1 MKKEAGTPVYS
12 NEAPPLILIVDDLHQ
27 NLAVLGNILRTEGHQ
42 LAIANNGRQAIS
54 IALAKNPDLVLLDIA
69 MPDLDG
75 LSACR
80 MLKENKLTK
89 DIPVIFLTARTE
101 PEDILKGFE
110 AGAVDYI
117 TKPFKAGELLARV
130 STHLELKKSRDII
143 IKQKNELTEALAT
156 KDKLFSIISHDLKSP
171 FSGLMLMSKL
181 LVENFES
188 FEKNDLLD
196 SITLIRDTADQVHE
210 LMQNLLSWAR
220 LQNES
225 LSYNPT
231 KLSLAQEVNKTTEV
245 LRLNSAKKAITI
257 DCNISS
263 SYSVFADADL
273 LRIIFHNLIGNAIK
287 FSKNDSIVEISAELD
302 DGYVIS
308 YVKDKGI
315 GIPAEKIDGIFKDSP
330 GKSTAGTANEI
341 GSGLGLVLCREMV
354 EKMGGTIGVES
365 EQGAGSTFWFTLP
378 VD

>member
-1 MKKEAGTPVYS
+1 MKKEDDTPVYS
-12 NEAPPLILIVDDLHQ
+12 NEAPPLILIVDDLNQ

-54 IALAKNPDLVLLDIA
+54 IALAKNPDLILLDIA

-80 MLKENKLTK
+80 MLKDNKLTK

-130 STHLELKKSRDII
+130 ATHLELKKSRDII

-188 FEKNDLLD
+188 FEKNDLLE

-231 KLSLAQEVNKTTEV
+231 KLFLAREVSKTIEV
-245 LRLNSAKKAITI
+245 LRLNSAKKSITI
-257 DCNISS
+257 DCKISNDYIVS
-263 SYSVFADADL
+263 ADADL

-287 FSKNDSIVEISAELD
+287 FSKNNSFIEVKAELS
-302 DGYVIS
+302 DGFVIS
-308 YVKDKGI
+308 TVKDNGVGI
-315 GIPAEKIDGIFKDSP
+315 SAEKIDGIFKDSP
-330 GKSTAGTANEI
+330 GKSTSGTANEV

>member
-1 MKKEAGTPVYS
+1 MNKKSKILFS
-12 NEAPPLILIVDDLHQ
+12 NQEPALILIVDDLHQ

-54 IALAKNPDLVLLDIA
+54 IALARNPDLILLDIA

-80 MLKENKLTK
+80 ILKENHLTK

-101 PEDILKGFE
+101 PDDILKGFD

-130 STHLELKKSRDII
+130 ATHLELKKSRDII

-181 LVENFES
+181 LVENFEN
-188 FEKNDLLD
+188 FEKNDLLE

-231 KLSLAQEVNKTTEV
+231 KLSLAQEVYKTTEV
-245 LRLNSAKKAITI
+245 LKLNSAKKSITF

-263 SYSVFADADL
+263 SYFVFADADL

-287 FSKNDSIVEISAELD
+287 FSKNESIVEISAELA

-308 YVKDKGI
+308 YVKDKGV
-315 GIPAEKIDGIFKDSP
+315 GIPAEKIEGIFRDSP
-330 GKSTAGTANEI
+330 GKSTAGTANEN

-365 EQGAGSTFWFTLP
+365 ELGTGSTFWFTLP
-378 VD
+378 TD